1 MRSRVSILFAW
12 SLGLVAGL
20 VVAIAAKGR
29 FDLNLNHQVTLTLD
43 LPLKTKTTKP

>member
-1 MRSRVSILFAW
+1 MRSRLTILLAW

-29 FDLNLNHQVTLTLD
+29 FDFNLNHQVTLKLD
-43 LPLKTKTTKP
+43 LPIKPKSTTP